1 MQILARNLTSHKF
14 GDSKMVQTLASAQVY
29 DQHICSALKKTL
41 ATLGEDP
48 KTAIYQNLAKTFQIR
63 EIEIPSR
70 IDIVEKLFD
79 EIFGIGSDPL
89 KKMFH
94 TNLTKAIKNIC

>member
-1 MQILARNLTSHKF
+1 
-14 GDSKMVQTLASAQVY
+14 MVQTLASAQIY
-29 DQHICSALKKTL
+29 DQHVCSAFKKTL
-41 ATLGEDP
+41 VALGEDP
-48 KTAIYQNLAKTFQIR
+48 KTAIYQNLAETFQIR

-79 EIFGIGSDPL
+79 EIFGIGSDSL

-94 TNLTKAIKNIC
+94 TNLAQAIENIC